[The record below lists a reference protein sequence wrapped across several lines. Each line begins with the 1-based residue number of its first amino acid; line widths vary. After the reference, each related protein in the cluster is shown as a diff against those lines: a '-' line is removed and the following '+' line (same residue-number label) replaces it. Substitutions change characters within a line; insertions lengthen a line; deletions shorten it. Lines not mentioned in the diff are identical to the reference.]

1 METEFRHLSFDVIR
15 YSMVWEGSS
24 SVTSALQTT
33 EEDELLIICSA
44 GCNVLNMLLQ
54 PCKRVW
60 AVDLNPLQIKLL
72 ELKVKVIM
80 SFPYEVYSGL
90 LGFDGALGMATASTL
105 VLEHLDKEHRQL
117 WAPIFAEH
125 PEGLLLA
132 GRLEKYICQF
142 YYQLDDRQ
150 KELMNALFEAT
161 DLDQQNTIF
170 SQLQSTNFE
179 EIFVEYF
186 SRQQLSHGRD
196 PALFK
201 YTQEAGGDRFY
212 ERLCEYLS
220 SHLLGDS
227 YISRFFFYGPAGM
240 PQHLRPPCYQMQH
253 YEQLGQQF
261 HRLELVVGEAI
272 DFLESTEGANV
283 NKASFSNIF
292 EYASPEVFSKTVSAL
307 LQRPQLRFV
316 YWNLLNNQG
325 EKLRSLP
332 SYQAEASL
340 ALSHEED
347 CFYFSG
353 LHVFDNKMKSINP
366 KNITHEQVFISR

>member
-90 LGFDGALGMATASTL
+90 LGFDGALRMATASTL

-125 PEGLLLA
+125 
-132 GRLEKYICQF
+132 
-142 YYQLDDRQ
+142 
-150 KELMNALFEAT
+150 
-161 DLDQQNTIF
+161 
-170 SQLQSTNFE
+170 
-179 EIFVEYF
+179 
-186 SRQQLSHGRD
+186 QLSHGRD

-240 PQHLRPPCYQMQH
+240 PQHLRPPCAT
-253 YEQLGQQF
+253 L
-261 HRLELVVGEAI
+261 
-272 DFLESTEGANV
+272 
-283 NKASFSNIF
+283 
-292 EYASPEVFSKTVSAL
+292 
-307 LQRPQLRFV
+307 
-316 YWNLLNNQG
+316 
-325 EKLRSLP
+325 
-332 SYQAEASL
+332 
-340 ALSHEED
+340 
-347 CFYFSG
+347 
-353 LHVFDNKMKSINP
+353 
-366 KNITHEQVFISR
+366 ISS